1 MKNCDEMV
9 KSLFERRECYAAEQK
24 RKRKLALRVAGSA
37 CCVCLIALFGFGI
50 GQKQTTPKQTAADA
64 VYPSIQ
70 DYFDENNSSSADEP
84 AQSNKIVINQISVLS
99 GDKMDICLL
108 EEDFVE
114 MSRTEMVAYYG
125 VNYIPQ
131 LPADI
136 CAWQDERSGIYMRD
150 GEVYWDADILNFS
163 NGDFT
168 RRVHLEVGKVS
179 DISRDY
185 FYLEATQEKSV
196 INNLEVFIGRTED
209 GYYYADFAH
218 QGVNFAL
225 DAKGVT
231 EDEFLAILS
240 SLIQ

>member
-1 MKNCDEMV
+1 MKNCDEMLN
-9 KSLFERRECYAAEQK
+9 SLLERRERYAAEKK

-37 CCVCLIALFGFGI
+37 CCVCLTILLGFGI
-50 GQKQTTPKQTAADA
+50 GQKKTAPKQTAPDA
-64 VYPSIQ
+64 IYPGIK
-70 DYFDENNSSSADEP
+70 DHFDEKNGESADDP
-84 AQSNKIVINQISVLS
+84 VQNNKIVINQINVLFS
-99 GDKMDICLL
+99 DKMNVCLL

-114 MSRTEMVAYYG
+114 MTRMEMIAYYG

-136 CAWQDERSGIYMRD
+136 CAWQDERSGIYMQD

-163 NGDFT
+163 NADFT
-168 RRVHLEVGKVS
+168 RKVHLEVGKVS

-196 INNLEVFIGRTED
+196 VNNLEVFIGRSED
-209 GYYYADFAH
+209 GYYYADFVC
-218 QGVNFAL
+218 QGVTFVL

-240 SLIQ
+240 SLIP

>member
-9 KSLFERRECYAAEQK
+9 KSLFERRERYAAEQK

-37 CCVCLIALFGFGI
+37 CCVCLTVLLGFGI
-50 GQKQTTPKQTAADA
+50 GQKETVPKQTAADA
-64 VYPSIQ
+64 VYPGIQ
-70 DYFDENNSSSADEP
+70 DCFDENNSSSADDP
-84 AQSNKIVINQISVLS
+84 VRNNKIVINQISVLS
-99 GDKMDICLL
+99 GDKMNICLL

-114 MSRTEMVAYYG
+114 MSRTEMMAYYG
-125 VNYIPQ
+125 VDYIPQ

-136 CAWQDERSGIYMRD
+136 CAWPDERSGIYMRD

-163 NGDFT
+163 NEDFT

-179 DISRDY
+179 AISRDY

-196 INNLEVFIGRTED
+196 VNNLEVFIGRTED
-209 GYYYADFAH
+209 GYYYADFAR
-218 QGVNFAL
+218 QGVNFVL